1 MQIFCSPFGFLCSL
15 FYDSGHQQTTNN
27 NQPPVSVVVLV
38 VVVVVIIKGKANIN
52 FTLEQAMKAQSGSV
66 GIAVLFL

>member
-27 NQPPVSVVVLV
+27 SQPTASVV
-38 VVVVVIIKGKANIN
+38 VVVVVIIQGKANVN